1 MISNY
6 SFNLFFFLDEK
17 LDKTV
22 ILHNQNSYET
32 ETRNLA
38 CGLIQTLPLLVN
50 SWFIDFF
57 IVYQ

>member
-32 ETRNLA
+32 
-38 CGLIQTLPLLVN
+38 GY
-50 SWFIDFF
+50 
-57 IVYQ
+57 IV

>member
-17 LDKTV
+17 MDKNV

-32 ETRNLA
+32 ETRNL
-38 CGLIQTLPLLVN
+38 GLLQVQPLA
-50 SWFIDFF
+50 
-57 IVYQ
+57 

>member
-17 LDKTV
+17 LDKT

-32 ETRNLA
+32 ETRNL
-38 CGLIQTLPLLVN
+38 GLLQVQPLA
-50 SWFIDFF
+50 
-57 IVYQ
+57 